1 MNVTVYRQRP
11 GHGQKDLTPIT
22 VPPEQIVN
30 PICRCRLGK
39 RMLFEWRAH
48 LDENGKRAEIVG
60 YSHSLMTTPIKWWP
74 VFDNEPCFR
83 ARTPSEF
90 RQEMIMATRGAMFE
104 KGIDPDH
111 QTAISALITLLEIVK
126 EDPDNLAREWF
137 QQAVRATE
145 IERFMSE
152 WDNLEQEAA
161 RLRSKIPPDSMLVIA
176 RA

>member
-1 MNVTVYRQRP
+1 MNITVYRQRP
-11 GHGQKDLTPIT
+11 GHGQKDLLPTT
-22 VPPEQIVN
+22 VTPEQIVN

-39 RMLFEWRAH
+39 KMLFEWRAH
-48 LDENGKRAEIVG
+48 LDDDGKRSEIIG
-60 YSHSLMTTPIKWWP
+60 YSHSLMVTPTKWWP
-74 VFDNEPCFR
+74 IFENEPCFR

-111 QTAISALITLLEIVK
+111 QSAIAALITLLEIVK
-126 EDPDNLAREWF
+126 QDADSLACEWF

-152 WDNLEQEAA
+152 WDNLDQDAA
-161 RLRSKIPPDSMLVIA
+161 RLRSKLPPDSVLVIA